1 MKTAIRAK
9 VNTEHSF
16 EHCCILSERSENV
29 DQKSAIEGSI
39 SNEMLETIKERI
51 LCQIQVRLLKFVQPR
66 GVDEKSKPK
75 KVSAARFECTI
86 CGRSFKR
93 KNYLDLHTEIH
104 LNERN
109 HACKLCGKRFNTS
122 KNLKSHLLT
131 HKYQK
136 KIYKCSACDKS
147 FAREAYLREHLKTHA
162 NMKSY
167 KCTFCGKGFNS
178 SCNLSRHKKI
188 HLFPSQEESEESD
201 VGSNVH
207 DESNAGINE
216 DQSNNTSDANSSH
229 VRGKRK
235 QRKRKEDPIVVKEDV
250 DEAIPPQ
257 EVNSSLV
264 KEEIPEGEEENYE
277 NMAEETYDDTYMDDN
292 HETIRSIDESVYK
305 FRCDQCH
312 RRFKTVKY
320 WEEHLE
326 SKCNVRPAKC
336 EICGQ
341 EMKFRDLNL
350 HMRYKHGQKRQF
362 PCKVCGEKFHTKSK
376 MKKHREMHGE
386 KPYPCETCGKAFLTK
401 LQLEWHR
408 DVHTGE
414 AKHACDK
421 CGKVFNT
428 IINLRG
434 HMRGHQETEDW
445 TCNICG
451 KHLTAKRKIW
461 DHKRMHEKKEENEER
476 KWQCTLCGVT
486 FKRKDYLKTHMEGH
500 LDERN
505 YACKVCEKRFN
516 TKKNVRSHMRTHET
530 EPKFTCDLCGKSF
543 IRKDS
548 FRIHKMTHSSEKSHE
563 CDVCGKA
570 FNMFSGLYHHKK
582 IHARQAAKLDKPKEM
597 PIEIEAPPGM
607 QLVIVQEE
615 QTMHTTQ

>member
-1 MKTAIRAK
+1 MQINPYIERKHSL
-9 VNTEHSF
+9 EHS
-16 EHCCILSERSENV
+16 CLLSEHSENV
-29 DQKSAIEGSI
+29 DHKSAIDGGI
-39 SNEMLETIKERI
+39 SNELFEAIKEKI
-51 LCQIQVRLLKFVQPR
+51 LCQIQVRLLRFVQPR
-66 GVDEKSKPK
+66 RMDKETKLK
-75 KVSAARFECTI
+75 KVSTARFECTI

-109 HACKLCGKRFNTS
+109 HPCKLCGKRFNTA

-136 KIYKCSACDKS
+136 KIYKCNQCEKT
-147 FAREAYLREHLKTHA
+147 FAREAYLREHMKTHV

-167 KCTFCGKGFNS
+167 KCNICSKGFNS

-201 VGSNVH
+201 VESSALDTSNVTVNKKKSTRH
-207 DESNAGINE
+207 TKSDIPVKGKP
-216 DQSNNTSDANSSH
+216 DQ
-229 VRGKRK
+229 
-235 QRKRKEDPIVVKEDV
+235 IVVKHDV
-250 DEAIPPQ
+250 DESYHTQ
-257 EVNSSLV
+257 DLNSSLI
-264 KEEIPEGEEENYE
+264 KEEIVEQEAEYE
-277 NMAEETYDDTYMDDN
+277 NMASEPLDDTYMDGS
-292 HETIRSIDESVYK
+292 ESLEAQTLVVDESVYK
-305 FRCDQCH
+305 FRCDKCH
-312 RRFKTVKY
+312 RRFKTEKY
-320 WEEHLE
+320 WEEHVE
-326 SKCNVRPAKC
+326 SKCNVRPSKC

-362 PCKVCGEKFHTKSK
+362 PCKVCGEKFPTKSK

-401 LQLEWHR
+401 LQLEWHT
-408 DVHTGE
+408 DVHSGE

-428 IINLRG
+428 ITNLRG

-445 TCNICG
+445 TCSICG

-461 DHKRMHEKKEENEER
+461 DHKRMHEKKEENQYR

-505 YACKVCEKRFN
+505 YSCNVCGKRFN

-530 EPKFTCDLCGKSF
+530 EPKFQCDLCGKSF

-548 FRIHKMTHSSEKSHE
+548 FRIHKMTHNNEKTFE

-582 IHARQAAKLDKPKEM
+582 IHERQAAKVEKAKRK

-607 QLVIVQEE
+607 QLVIFREE
-615 QTMHTTQ
+615 QTIHTTQ